1 MTAGALENFYKVRE
15 VDYRVDN
22 VLLEWD
28 LALIIMENEAIAFAG
43 YVPIVFL

>member
-1 MTAGALENFYKVRE
+1 M
-15 VDYRVDN
+15 DYRVDN